1 LREFRRFCN
10 QFRGQ
15 IVAKCVVE
23 LVAFARFIRAIKRP
37 SVETNMRLLSL
48 NKGA

>member
-1 LREFRRFCN
+1 LDVRFLKT
-10 QFRGQ
+10 
-15 IVAKCVVE
+15 ATT
-23 LVAFARFIRAIKRP
+23 ARVDKRP